1 MNIRFWS
8 VNYSR
13 IITEQRLW
21 GKQGFMKTTP
31 AFILFFI
38 ANLSFASTKGEVKI
52 LYPCE
57 SLNQI
62 PHEKE
67 VKGTVTFLETKEGTL
82 YKNGII
88 LRKRQDAK
96 ESDTT
101 IKMRWTDSKPS
112 IDSALETQLSQSV
125 NGELKC
131 ELDMNYDPT
140 NPRGVESCSFKS
152 DGLEFFR
159 EHTDFLKMVKSKI
172 TEIPS
177 ALNDITLTTT
187 SWKIPVTGFKKK
199 PELEMWVNKKGQCL
213 LEASAK
219 FDLNNGK
226 ETLTALKNAIQA
238 APSAQQISKTGWAL
252 GINLKRSSK

>member
-1 MNIRFWS
+1 
-8 VNYSR
+8 
-13 IITEQRLW
+13 
-21 GKQGFMKTTP
+21 MKTTP
-31 AFILFFI
+31 ALLVFLLPTL
-38 ANLSFASTKGEVKI
+38 ALASTKGEVKI

-67 VKGTVTFLETKEGTL
+67 VKGTVTFLETKEGSL

-88 LRKRQDAK
+88 LRKRQDSK

-101 IKMRWTDSKPS
+101 IKMRWSDSRPT
-112 IDSALETQLSQSV
+112 IDTAIQTQLSSSV

-140 NPRGVESCSFKS
+140 NPKGVESCSFKS
-152 DGLEFFR
+152 ESLEFFR

-172 TEIPS
+172 TEIPTN
-177 ALNDITLTTT
+177 LNQITLTST
-187 SWKIPVTGFKKK
+187 SWKIPVPGFKKK
-199 PELEMWVNKKGQCL
+199 PELEMWVNKSGQCV

-219 FDLNNGK
+219 FDQNNPI
-226 ETLTALKNAIQA
+226 ETLTALRKAIPA
-238 APSAQQISKTGWAL
+238 NPSTQQISKTGWAL
-252 GINLKRSSK
+252 GISIKRAPK

>member
-1 MNIRFWS
+1 
-8 VNYSR
+8 
-13 IITEQRLW
+13 
-21 GKQGFMKTTP
+21 MKSTP
-31 AFILFFI
+31 AILMFLLPVF
-38 ANLSFASTKGEVKI
+38 SFASTKGEVKI

-67 VKGTVTFLETKEGTL
+67 VKGTVTFLETNEGTL

-88 LRKRQDAK
+88 LRKRQDSK

-101 IKMRWTDSKPS
+101 IKMRWSVSRPT
-112 IDSALETQLSQSV
+112 IDTAIETLLSQSV

-131 ELDMNYDPT
+131 ELDMNYDPAK
-140 NPRGVESCSFKS
+140 PKAVESCSFKS
-152 DGLEFFR
+152 EGLEFFR

-177 ALNDITLTTT
+177 ALNEITLSST
-187 SWKIPVTGFKKK
+187 SWKIPVAGFKKK
-199 PELEMWVNKKGQCL
+199 PELEMWMNKKGQCV

-219 FDLNNGK
+219 FDQNNAK
-226 ETLTALKNAIQA
+226 ETLIALKNAITVV
-238 APSAQQISKTGWAL
+238 PSPQQISKTGWAL
-252 GINLKRSSK
+252 GINLKRSPK